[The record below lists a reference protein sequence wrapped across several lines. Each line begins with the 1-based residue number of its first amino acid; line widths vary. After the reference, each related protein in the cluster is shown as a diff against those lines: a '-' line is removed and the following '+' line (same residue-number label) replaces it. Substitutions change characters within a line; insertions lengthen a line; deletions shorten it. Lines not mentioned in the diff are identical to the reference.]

1 MDSRRARYHRWQ
13 ILRFV
18 AVAFFALLVSS
29 GCSSSSNSE
38 DPSGEKPEATA
49 KKSKRAP
56 IYNEFSDGR
65 TDIQAAVR
73 RAADSDKRVL
83 VKFGGNWCHWCYK
96 LHDMFHHDPVIAPIV
111 RDEYELVLVD
121 SNTNRDLM
129 ERLDPDYSDYGYPW
143 LAVLDAKGALLATQ
157 ETGVLETGDKHDVE
171 KVKAFLLRWQT
182 DAAAKNAR

>member
-1 MDSRRARYHRWQ
+1 MDSGRARNLCGQ
-13 ILRFV
+13 LLRFV
-18 AVAFFALLVSS
+18 AIALFTLLLPS
-29 GCSSSSNSE
+29 GCSSSSSTE
-38 DPSGEKPEATA
+38 DHSGRERDVAA

-56 IYNEFSDGR
+56 IYNEFSDAR
-65 TDIQAAVR
+65 ADIQAAVR
-73 RAADSDKRVL
+73 RAAESDKRVL

-96 LHDMFHHDPVIAPIV
+96 LHDMFHHDPVIAPII

-143 LAVLDAKGALLATQ
+143 LAVFDAKGALLATQ

-171 KVKAFLLRWQT
+171 KVKAFLLRWQA
-182 DAAAKNAR
+182 DAGAKKTR